1 MAFILVFLAAPA
13 MAQEDEGPID
23 CTISGTEITNM
34 REPQFSGPNVWD
46 MIEGD
51 DGMEAYADFIPL
63 ESGNF
68 IAAGSYTKDKKD
80 NIYHPLIVRFD
91 ERFKKVWETKAD
103 SAAYKTIHRILK
115 TKSGYTVLGDVQD
128 KGRGNG
134 FYIGFYDDKGK
145 AKGEN
150 AFFEKGGSLDAKSLV
165 LAADGTGY
173 VIAAQFTD
181 GKDDQKQYGL
191 VYKISSTGKQIW
203 KRSYQPGPT
212 TVFQTLQP
220 TLNGAYVVAGQIVT
234 EEHKSAGWAM
244 RIDDNGSI
252 GWQRTYPRGL
262 AASLYGGTAYT
273 DGGFLLTGKIRPLTG
288 AGPAMAAWIMKVD
301 ATGAPVWQRYFK
313 SPFYDYT
320 ASDTIAYE
328 DGRSTVLIN
337 GASLDKDH
345 RSHARLMTL
354 SPSGI
359 MLNLEDYSEGQ
370 NARANRLVSGLAA
383 ERVMAGY
390 AQTSFG
396 ETQEGDDPAPA
407 YTYDGWVVSVPALEP
422 YEDPCHIP
430 PPPSPILQ

>member
-1 MAFILVFLAAPA
+1 MAFILAFLVAPA
-13 MAQEDEGPID
+13 WAQEMEGPVD
-23 CTISGTEITNM
+23 CTISATEITQL
-34 REPQFSGPNVWD
+34 REPQFSGPNIWD

-51 DGMEAYADFIPL
+51 DGMESYADIIPL
-63 ESGNF
+63 ENNHF
-68 IAAGSYTKDKKD
+68 VVAGSYTKDKKD
-80 NIYHPLIVRFD
+80 EIYHPLIVRFD
-91 ERFKKVWETKAD
+91 ERFKKVWETKID
-103 SAAYKTIHRILK
+103 SAALKTIHRILK
-115 TKSGYTVLGDVQD
+115 TKSGYTVIGDVQD

-145 AKGEN
+145 ARGEN
-150 AFFEKGGSLDAKSLV
+150 TFFEKGGSLDVKSL
-165 LAADGTGY
+165 LLSADGAGY
-173 VIAAQFTD
+173 MVAAQFID

-191 VYKISSTGKQIW
+191 IYKISSSGKQIW

-234 EEHKSAGWAM
+234 GDKKSAGWAM
-244 RIDDNGSI
+244 RIDDNGAI

-273 DGGFLLTGKIRPLTG
+273 DGSFLLTGKIRPLTG
-288 AGPAMAAWIMKVD
+288 AGPSMAAWIMKVD

-313 SPFYDYT
+313 SQFYDYT
-320 ASDTIAYE
+320 AADAIAYE
-328 DGRSTVLIN
+328 DGRTTILID
-337 GASLDKDH
+337 GASLNKDY

-359 MLNLEDYSEGQ
+359 VLDLLDYSEGQ

-383 ERVMAGY
+383 ERILTGY

-396 ETQEGDDPAPA
+396 EQQAGADPAPA
-407 YTYDGWVVSVPALEP
+407 YTYDGWTVAVPALDA
-422 YEDPCHIP
+422 YEDPCNIP
-430 PPPSPILQ
+430 APPSPILQ